1 MEKVIESLNSSSNAL
16 LQSPTGTG
24 KVFLNFRPLV
34 FYVQVWLGL
43 IIKKKYLT

>member
-24 KVFLNFRPLV
+24 KVFFK
-34 FYVQVWLGL
+34 F
-43 IIKKKYLT
+43 